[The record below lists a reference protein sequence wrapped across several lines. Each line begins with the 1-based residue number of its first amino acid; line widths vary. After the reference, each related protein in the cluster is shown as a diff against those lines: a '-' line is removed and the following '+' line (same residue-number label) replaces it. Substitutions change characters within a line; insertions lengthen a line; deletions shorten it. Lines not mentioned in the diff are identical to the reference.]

1 MKITKEFVE
10 KIRACNQCKKW
21 AEENNYY
28 DLKAVDFLNKLIE
41 SDKLDWANWLIVRVM
56 ERKQYLAYAIFA
68 AEQVIDI
75 YEAKC
80 PDNKKPREA
89 IEAAKKVLKN
99 DTQGNRAAANVAA
112 NAADVAYV
120 AAYDVANVAANAAN
134 VAAYVAAYVA
144 ANDAANDAANVAAN
158 AADVAYV
165 AAYDAAK
172 KEMRLKILN
181 YGLELIKEQEK

>member
-112 NAADVAYV
+112 YVAADV

-134 VAAYVAAYVA
+134 VAAYVAAYV
-144 ANDAANDAANVAAN
+144 AANDAANVAAN